1 MNIKNLNEQLGK
13 IIETQIEGG
22 DELQQVLDGT
32 WTEEEGNNLA
42 DVVIPR
48 INELSEEQLI
58 QILNNA
64 YKLDYFNSL
73 FPSGYDADKFGPY
86 PVKLAQ
92 ALSKSEDS
100 ENLTDIYNVYYANRD
115 EDTFRD
121 AMEVWKDRIMSGED
135 EKLDHM
141 LQAIGDE
148 EDDAVYDAHI
158 LLKLSKDHGDL
169 VEFLIEHLEEINP
182 QLAEQTRQEFLDL
195 QDSEV

>member
-1 MNIKNLNEQLGK
+1 MDIKNLNEQLGK

-32 WTEEEGNNLA
+32 WTEEEGNTLP
-42 DVVIPR
+42 DVIVPR
-48 INELSEEQLI
+48 LDELTEEQLI

-64 YKLDYFNSL
+64 YKLDMSNGL
-73 FPSGYDADKFGPY
+73 FPSGWNSYKFGPY

>member
-1 MNIKNLNEQLGK
+1 MDIKNLNEQLGK

-32 WTEEEGNNLA
+32 WTEEEGNTLP
-42 DVVIPR
+42 DVIVPR
-48 INELSEEQLI
+48 LDELTEEQLI

-64 YKLDYFNSL
+64 YKLDMSNGL
-73 FPSGYDADKFGPY
+73 FPSGWNSDKFGPY

-115 EDTFRD
+115 EDIFKD
-121 AMEVWKDRIMSGED
+121 AIEVWKDRIMSGED

-141 LQAIGDE
+141 LQPIGDE
-148 EDDAVYDAHI
+148 DDDAAYDAHI
-158 LLKLSKDHGDL
+158 FSKLRADHGDL
-169 VEFLIEHLEEINP
+169 VEFLIERLEEINP
-182 QLAEQTRQEFLDL
+182 QLAEQTRLQFLDY

>member
-1 MNIKNLNEQLGK
+1 MDIKNLNEQLGK

-32 WTEEEGNNLA
+32 WTEEEGNTLP
-42 DVVIPR
+42 DVIVPR
-48 INELSEEQLI
+48 LDELTEEQLI

-64 YKLDYFNSL
+64 YKLDMYNGL
-73 FPSGYDADKFGPY
+73 FPSGWNSDKFGPY

-135 EKLDHM
+135 EKLDSM

>member
-1 MNIKNLNEQLGK
+1 MDIKNLNEQLGK

-32 WTEEEGNNLA
+32 WTEEEGNTLP
-42 DVVIPR
+42 DVIVPR
-48 INELSEEQLI
+48 LDELTEEQLI

-64 YKLDYFNSL
+64 YKLDMSNGL
-73 FPSGYDADKFGPY
+73 FPSGWNSDKFGPY

-182 QLAEQTRQEFLDL
+182 QLAEQTRQEFLGL

>member
-1 MNIKNLNEQLGK
+1 MDIKNLNEQLGK

-32 WTEEEGNNLA
+32 WTEEEGNTLP
-42 DVVIPR
+42 DVIVPR
-48 INELSEEQLI
+48 LDELTEEQLI

-64 YKLDYFNSL
+64 YKLDMSNGL
-73 FPSGYDADKFGPY
+73 FPSGWNSDKFGPY

>member
-32 WTEEEGNNLA
+32 WTEEEGNTLP
-42 DVVIPR
+42 DVIVPR
-48 INELSEEQLI
+48 LDELTEEQLI

-64 YKLDYFNSL
+64 YKLDMSNGL
-73 FPSGYDADKFGPY
+73 FPSGWNSDKFGPY

-169 VEFLIEHLEEINP
+169 VEFLIEHLEKINP

>member
-1 MNIKNLNEQLGK
+1 MDIKNLNEQLGK

-22 DELQQVLDGT
+22 DELQEILDGT